1 LAYLPNALNGF
12 DEQEDELAVIPLR
25 ELVIFPQMLTPVYV
39 DRPSALRAMDN
50 ALQSQRVVAITQKN
64 PDVEMIS
71 PEGLYT
77 IGTEIAISRRL
88 RMPDGAVNILAQGQQ
103 RVEVIEYVQQE
114 PFLVAR
120 VRRIEEPDES
130 GLPIEALMRVVRT
143 LFEKCADLNEDISND
158 ALLAAANAEDAST
171 LSDLIASAIDLDLSM
186 RQELLETIEPSVRLQ
201 KLGVVLANEL
211 DVLELEDSIQSQV
224 QEEVDKSQREYYL
237 REQMRVIQEELG
249 QIDPQMREVEQMR
262 AKLEE
267 LGLPEEIKQKA
278 LQELDRL
285 GGMSTMAP
293 ESTVVR
299 TYLEWILA
307 LPWQQETTDNLDI
320 EWVGQVLDRDHYGL
334 TKAKE
339 RVLEY
344 IAVRKLAAN
353 RMRSPILCFVGPP
366 GTGKTSLG
374 KSIAEALSRRFVRV
388 SLGGIR
394 DEAEIRGHRRT
405 YVGALPGR
413 IIQAMRRAET
423 VNPVFMLDEIDKLG
437 YDFQGDPS
445 AALLEVL
452 DPEQNYAFSDHYM
465 EVPYDL
471 SKVMFITTAN
481 ILDPIPPALRDRLE
495 VIEFPGY
502 IEEEKIQIAKRFLI
516 PKQWEMNGI
525 AGLHFTEKAL
535 QGIIREYTSEAG
547 VRNLD
552 REISSICR
560 KVARRVAAGKRV
572 PQTITEQQ
580 LEKFLGPPYF
590 IYGLPSNRDEV
601 GVAVGLAWTEAGGEI
616 MEVEATVMDGKG
628 NLLLTGQLGD
638 VMQESA
644 QTALSFA
651 RSQAETLGLDEE
663 TDFDKLDIH
672 VHVPEGAV
680 PKDGPSAGITMAIAL
695 ISALTGDRV
704 RRDVAMTGEITLR
717 GRVLPV
723 GGFRDKVLAAYRA
736 GVKTVIVPAR
746 NKRDLAD
753 IPKKVQR
760 IMNFVWV
767 EQMDQVLDAALL
779 ETPESEPEPVAA
791 AAG

>member
-1 LAYLPNALNGF
+1 MVYLSDAVNIPA
-12 DEQEDELAVIPLR
+12 EDNELAVVPLR
-25 ELVIFPQMLTPVYV
+25 EMVIFPQMMTPVYV
-39 DRPSALRAMDN
+39 DRPSSLRALDT
-50 ALQSQRVVAITQKN
+50 ALQSQRVLVLTQKD
-64 PDVEMIS
+64 PEVEVIS
-71 PEGLYT
+71 PEDLYD

-103 RVEVIEYVQQE
+103 RVEVLEYVQRE
-114 PFLVAR
+114 PYLVAR
-120 VRRIEEPDES
+120 VRRIAEPDEN

-143 LFEKCADLNEDISND
+143 LFEKCADLNEDISNE

-171 LSDLIASAIDLDLSM
+171 LSDLIASSIDLDVAM

-262 AKLEE
+262 TKLEE
-267 LGLPEEIKQKA
+267 IGLPEEVHQKA

-285 GGMSTMAP
+285 SGMSAMMP
-293 ESTVVR
+293 ENTVIR

-307 LPWQQETTDNLDI
+307 LPWRNETTDNLDV

-334 TKAKE
+334 AKAKE

-374 KSIAEALSRRFVRV
+374 KSIAEALNRRFVRV

-423 VNPVFMLDEIDKLG
+423 TNPIFMLDEIDKLG

-452 DPEQNYAFSDHYM
+452 DPEQNHAFSDHYM

-502 IEEEKIQIAKRFLI
+502 IEEEKIQIAKQFLI

-580 LEKFLGPPYF
+580 LERYLGPPYF
-590 IYGLPSNRDEV
+590 IYGLPSDRDEV

-651 RSQAETLGLDEE
+651 RSRAESLGLDEE

-672 VHVPEGAV
+672 IHVPEGAV
-680 PKDGPSAGITMAIAL
+680 PKDGPSAGITLAIAL
-695 ISALTGDRV
+695 ISALTGDKV

-736 GVKTVIVPAR
+736 GVRTVIVPAR
-746 NKRDLAD
+746 NKRDLVD
-753 IPKKVQR
+753 LPRKVQR
-760 IMNFVWV
+760 SMNLVWV
-767 EQMDQVLDAALL
+767 EQMDQVLDVALL
-779 ETPESEPEPVAA
+779 KTPEESPEPASE
-791 AAG
+791 